1 VETVVTTLIDQL
13 GGPAALQPIID
24 EFVDRIVVDP
34 MIGFHFSGVDIPR
47 LKVLE
52 AQFAAV
58 ALGGEIAYEG
68 RPVRQAH
75 RGRPISGGQFARRRE
90 ILRQVLVERQV
101 SVEVAQAWLAHTDRL
116 RSAIVQGPQD
126 RCGVAGSFGPLI
138 SEVAADGSVR
148 EP

>member
-1 VETVVTTLIDQL
+1 MTTLIEQL
-13 GGPAALQPIID
+13 GGAAALQVIID
-24 EFVDRIVVDP
+24 DFVDRMVADP

-58 ALGGEIAYEG
+58 ALGGEVAYEG

-90 ILRQVLVERQV
+90 ILRQVLVAHQV
-101 SVEVAQAWLAHTDRL
+101 SVEIAQAWLLHTDRL
-116 RSAIVQGPQD
+116 RSAIVLGPQD

-138 SEVAADGSVR
+138 TEVGSDGSVR